1 MKFSPFF
8 PLRPLSKLPTYPF
21 SQNPALY
28 ENFSASSSSSSSPS
42 LNELSPPPPREGR
55 EKEEAE
61 IARKRRQTKK
71 ALPLSSFLLRLRR
84 REEEEEEEDG
94 SLRRSLLLLL
104 LSCLYSRLCQEGFN
118 LVCFHCIVY
127 IDPLALDWILR
138 NRHFRFPV
146 SEFALRFIE
155 AAKKGDPPPRPPIS
169 RK

>member
-1 MKFSPFF
+1 MKFSPFS
-8 PLRPLSKLPTYPF
+8 PNPLSKLPTYPF

-28 ENFSASSSSSSSPS
+28 ENFSASSSSSSSSPS
-42 LNELSPPPPREGR
+42 LNELSPPPPREER

-84 REEEEEEEDG
+84 REEKEEEDG

-118 LVCFHCIVY
+118 LVCFHCILY